1 MVLILLL
8 EIYQLYQ
15 SNVIG
20 SNLLL
25 LVLVVQ
31 GLVIYYTHVRV
42 HCNTGY
48 STIVLHNKNVALEGF
63 FCGCKPTRLN
73 HVTLVFS
80 MFLFY
85 ASPSASTLAYTT
97 QYNTL
102 LLIYLTQYQS
112 QTSFLASNKNLQQA
126 KKILMCT
133 SLSEVTHIYLL
144 DLDSITSHSHHG
156 SMLCQNPTT
165 KQVVT

>member
-1 MVLILLL
+1 MVFFFFFFFFDNNIWCLYSML

-15 SNVIG
+15 PNVIS
-20 SNLLL
+20 SNSLL

-31 GLVIYYTHVRV
+31 GLVIYYTQVRV

-85 ASPSASTLAYTT
+85 VSPSASTLAYTT
-97 QYNTL
+97 QYNIL

-112 QTSFLASNKNLQQA
+112 LQETLFNLS
-126 KKILMCT
+126 
-133 SLSEVTHIYLL
+133 SLRFV
-144 DLDSITSHSHHG
+144 
-156 SMLCQNPTT
+156 
-165 KQVVT
+165 